1 MNLLAAVRS
10 AWRALT
16 TNLLRSMLT
25 MLGIIIGVAAVI
37 TTIAIGNGAQQRVA
51 EQIKGLGTNL
61 LLVLPGAVS
70 ASGLRLGAGSG
81 QRLTEDDARSIA
93 AEVPE
98 VMVAAPSVYGTYQ
111 VVAGNTNWST
121 RVVGA
126 TNDYL
131 TAREWPLLSG
141 RGFDTADMAGSAKV
155 MLIGQ
160 TVARELFGDED
171 PIDRVVRVKGVPIMV
186 IGVLARKGQN
196 SQGEDQ
202 DDTLLVPI
210 STFRNRLAG
219 WLAGPQ
225 RRVYVV
231 SVKVNEGASLVSAE
245 EGIRS
250 LLRQRH
256 RLQPGQDDDF
266 NVRKLTEVLEAQ
278 EESSRILTVLLSAVA
293 GVSLVV
299 GGIGIMNI
307 MLVSVTERTREIGL
321 RMAVGARSGDILLQ
335 FLIEA
340 VTLSLLGG
348 AIGVALGAASTWGV
362 AHFAGW
368 QVALSADSV
377 ILAVGFSAAVGVF
390 FGYYPAKRASTLL
403 PIEALRHE

>member
-1 MNLLAAVRS
+1 MGDVIGDLSSKRGQIKEMRDRGNVKIVESLVPLSEMFGYA
-10 AWRALT
+10 T
-16 TNLLRSMLT
+16 QLRSMSQGRASYS
-25 MLGIIIGVAAVI
+25 MEFSHYDEVP
-37 TTIAIGNGAQQRVA
+37 NSVA

-81 QRLTEDDARSIA
+81 QRLTEDDARAIA

-131 TAREWPLLSG
+131 TAREWPLASG

-171 PIDRVVRVKGVPIMV
+171 PIDRVVRVKGVPITV

-202 DDTLLVPI
+202 DDALLVPI

-231 SVKVNEGASLVSAE
+231 SVKVNEGSSLASAE

-307 MLVSVTERTREIGL
+307 MLVSVTERTREIGI
-321 RMAVGARSGDILLQ
+321 RRAIGARCSRSG
-335 FLIEA
+335 E
-340 VTLSLLGG
+340 S
-348 AIGVALGAASTWGV
+348 VANTRSRRRKALTSSCRSPSRSARST
-362 AHFAGW
+362 ATSTTCACCAG
-368 QVALSADSV
+368 
-377 ILAVGFSAAVGVF
+377 
-390 FGYYPAKRASTLL
+390 P
-403 PIEALRHE
+403 PISPRC